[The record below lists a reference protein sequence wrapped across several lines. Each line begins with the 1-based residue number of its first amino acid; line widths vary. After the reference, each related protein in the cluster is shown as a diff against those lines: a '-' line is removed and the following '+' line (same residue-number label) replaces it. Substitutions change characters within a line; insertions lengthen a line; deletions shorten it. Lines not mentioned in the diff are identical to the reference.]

1 MFNADLIEDLA
12 NKRVVLFI
20 GSGVSASGVT
30 RSGSRIRLWDSFLDY
45 ASSRLGDEE
54 RRQLAKS
61 YLQDKNYL
69 FAAEVIKNSLSN
81 TDWAHLIQDEF
92 GQIADPSDLHRAI
105 VSLDQRIIVT
115 TNFDKLLENAW
126 ADPLARVTHFPQVIT
141 RLDTSAFKILRESG
155 SYLVK
160 LHGTVD
166 DPESIVFTQ
175 SDYTKHAYIN
185 WAYSSFIET
194 LLTTYTVLFIGFSM
208 NDPALS
214 RLVEMHAQRY
224 PLCRPH
230 YIFTA
235 APIHDTVKEINRS
248 LRRLYVMEYS
258 SENHHSELID
268 HIRELGHQSQAKRR
282 ENVASTNKEFSEPL
296 ISPVVEAESAPLS
309 SSNNDAQPLGSI
321 L

>member
-1 MFNADLIEDLA
+1 LRPSCTR
-12 NKRVVLFI
+12 RVVLFI

-30 RSGSRIRLWDSFLDY
+30 RRGSRIRQWYSFLEY
-45 ASSRLGDEE
+45 ASSRLSNEE
-54 RRQLAKS
+54 GQELIKN
-61 YLQDKNYL
+61 YLEDNNYL
-69 FAAEVIKNSLSN
+69 FAAEVIKNSLSS
-81 TDWAHLIQDEF
+81 TDWAQLIQDEF

-126 ADPLARVTHFPQVIT
+126 ADPSIRGTHFPQVIT
-141 RLDTSAFKILRESG
+141 SLNPSAFKILREG
-155 SYLVK
+155 RSYLVK

-214 RLVEMHAQRY
+214 RLVEIHAQRY

-235 APIHDTVKEINRS
+235 GPINDTVKELNRN

-258 SENHHSELID
+258 PENNHSQLVDQIKD
-268 HIRELGHQSQAKRR
+268 LALQSRARRR
-282 ENVASTNKEFSEPL
+282 ENLATSSKELSESLIDPVA
-296 ISPVVEAESAPLS
+296 
-309 SSNNDAQPLGSI
+309 D
-321 L
+321 